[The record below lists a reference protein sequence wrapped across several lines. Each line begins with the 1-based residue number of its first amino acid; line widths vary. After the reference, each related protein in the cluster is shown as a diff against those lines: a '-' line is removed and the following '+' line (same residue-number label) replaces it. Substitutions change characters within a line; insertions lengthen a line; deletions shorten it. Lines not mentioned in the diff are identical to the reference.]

1 MSEQIKEEWK
11 PIAGFEG
18 FYEISNLGRVKS
30 LNYQGTK
37 GKSVILKQRLKRNG
51 YFQIGLSIK
60 QNKKFFNVHRLVAMA
75 FIPNPNNYPQINHK
89 DEIKTN
95 NRVDNLEWCTSKYNL
110 NYKDFQKR
118 RAASYAKKVY
128 QYDKSLNLIKIWD
141 SEIETD
147 KYGFNS
153 TAVSMCCTG
162 KRRYHRDFIWSHI
175 PIEKQII

>member
-18 FYEISNLGRVKS
+18 FYEVSNFGRVKS

-37 GKSVILKQRLKRNG
+37 GESVILKQTLKSNG
-51 YFQIGLSIK
+51 YFQIGLYIK
-60 QNKKFFNVHRLVAMA
+60 QNRKYFNVHRLVAMA

-95 NRVDNLEWCTSKYNL
+95 NSVDNLEWCTSKYNL

-128 QYDKSLNLIKIWD
+128 QYDKDLNLIKEW
-141 SEIETD
+141 SSAKEAGM
-147 KYGFNS
+147 YGFNRR
-153 TAVSMCCTG
+153 AVCSCCCK
-162 KRRYHRDFIWSHI
+162 KRKYHRDFIWSHT
-175 PIEKQII
+175 PIEKQTI